1 MLIRLKKK
9 SIIYE
14 YVSLR
19 QIRLKSAPA
28 LSRADTIQSDC
39 LIQAYVN
46 SDKDLYCSVIF
57 ESRITGAKNSV
68 EYCLFNSFLESLI
81 MPNFE
86 VTLFFIEVNKSNTS
100 SSLNSTRFIQPI

>member
-1 MLIRLKKK
+1 M
-9 SIIYE
+9 
-14 YVSLR
+14 R

-28 LSRADTIQSDC
+28 LSRADTIQSDF

-46 SDKDLYCSVIF
+46 SDKDLCCWVVL
-57 ESRITGAKNSV
+57 ESRITGARNSV

-86 VTLFFIEVNKSNTS
+86 VALFFIEVNKSNTS
-100 SSLNSTRFIQPI
+100 SLLNSMRFIQPTET